1 MRNLALAVGLV
12 TIPFLIS
19 QPPTAAR
26 PKIHTA
32 GPCLPSS
39 EFSLSGLRLHQSEH
53 GVRSTL
59 GRPRR
64 VTLEEDEDDGGFH
77 AVVVL
82 HYGHLKVA
90 IVRGV
95 VDRLY
100 TDSPRAST
108 PSGIKPGMRLGD
120 VRRMLGGES
129 EAFDDRLLR
138 GQSCNETEPAYFVL
152 EFKRDKVL
160 SSIDISAN
168 RP

>member
-1 MRNLALAVGLV
+1 MRKLTLAIGLV
-12 TIPFLIS
+12 AIPFLFS
-19 QPPTAAR
+19 QPLMAAR
-26 PKIHTA
+26 PQLHPA

-53 GVRSTL
+53 AVRLAL

-64 VTLEEDEDDGGFH
+64 VTFEEGEDDGGFH
-77 AVVVL
+77 TVVVL
-82 HYGHLKVA
+82 HYGHLKVG

-120 VRRMLGGES
+120 VRRVWGGEPK
-129 EAFDDRLLR
+129 AFDGRLLH
-138 GQSCNETEPAYFVL
+138 GPSCDETKPAYLVL
-152 EFKRDKVL
+152 KFKRGML
-160 SSIDISAN
+160 SSIDISAD